1 MCVDFKVLVTDINAV
16 TALFVSTIVESLMYM
31 SSLDAMYG
39 HIQQQFAA
47 IEDAE
52 ENDNTGGQLTP
63 LVISNHHYKSSVAFV
78 IHLRGLI
85 VLLPHLTFFTAFYL
99 LHVGT
104 IVVSVSYLLFVGT
117 GLVSNLR
124 LLVSLFVVIL
134 WLTTTPVHHRATG
147 QAVAILHEVIRVEI
161 VEL

>member
-1 MCVDFKVLVTDINAV
+1 MNYDRCVDFKVLVTDINAV
-16 TALFVSTIVESLMYM
+16 TALFVSTLVVYM

-63 LVISNHHYKSSVAFV
+63 LVISNHHYKSTASPNVAFV

-117 GLVSNLR
+117 RLVSNLR

-134 WLTTTPVHHRATG
+134 WLTTTPLHHRVT
-147 QAVAILHEVIRVEI
+147 R
-161 VEL
+161 

>member
-1 MCVDFKVLVTDINAV
+1 MDFKVLVTDINAV
-16 TALFVSTIVESLMYM
+16 TALFVSTIVVYM

-63 LVISNHHYKSSVAFV
+63 LVISNHHYKSTASPNVAFV

-85 VLLPHLTFFTAFYL
+85 VLLPHLTFVTAFC
-99 LHVGT
+99 
-104 IVVSVSYLLFVGT
+104 LLFVGT
-117 GLVSNLR
+117 SIVRTTIVSNLR
-124 LLVSLFVVIL
+124 LLVSLFVAIL
-134 WLTTTPVHHRATG
+134 WPTTTPLHHR
-147 QAVAILHEVIRVEI
+147 V
-161 VEL
+161 

>member
-1 MCVDFKVLVTDINAV
+1 MDFKVLVTDINAV
-16 TALFVSTIVESLMYM
+16 TALFVSTIVVYM

-47 IEDAE
+47 IENAE

-63 LVISNHHYKSSVAFV
+63 LVISNHHYKSTASPNVAFV

-117 GLVSNLR
+117 R
-124 LLVSLFVVIL
+124 LDSRYYSLEPANSCFSVCCDIVADDYI
-134 WLTTTPVHHRATG
+134 TTPQGNWASCSHIT
-147 QAVAILHEVIRVEI
+147 
-161 VEL
+161 

>member
-1 MCVDFKVLVTDINAV
+1 MDFKVLVTDINAV
-16 TALFVSTIVESLMYM
+16 TALCVSTLVLYM

>member
-1 MCVDFKVLVTDINAV
+1 MLSISLYYSTRNLITIGAWTYKVLVTDILKNAV
-16 TALFVSTIVESLMYM
+16 TALFVSTLVESLMYM

-63 LVISNHHYKSSVAFV
+63 LVISNHHYKSTASPNVAFV

-85 VLLPHLTFFTAFYL
+85 VLLPHLTFFTAF
-99 LHVGT
+99 
-104 IVVSVSYLLFVGT
+104 
-117 GLVSNLR
+117 
-124 LLVSLFVVIL
+124 
-134 WLTTTPVHHRATG
+134 
-147 QAVAILHEVIRVEI
+147 
-161 VEL
+161 

>member
-1 MCVDFKVLVTDINAV
+1 MDFKVLVTDINAV
-16 TALFVSTIVESLMYM
+16 TALFVSTLVLYM

-63 LVISNHHYKSSVAFV
+63 LVISNHHYKSTASPNVAFV

-85 VLLPHLTFFTAFYL
+85 VLLPHLTFVIAF
-99 LHVGT
+99 
-104 IVVSVSYLLFVGT
+104 YLLFVGT
-117 GLVSNLR
+117 R
-124 LLVSLFVVIL
+124 LDSRYYSLEPANSCFSVCCYIVADDY
-134 WLTTTPVHHRATG
+134 TTTPQVIYATS
-147 QAVAILHEVIRVEI
+147 
-161 VEL
+161 

>member
-1 MCVDFKVLVTDINAV
+1 MDFKVLVTDINAV
-16 TALFVSTIVESLMYM
+16 TALFVSTLVVYM

-63 LVISNHHYKSSVAFV
+63 LVISNHHYKSTASPNVAFV

-85 VLLPHLTFFTAFYL
+85 VLLPHLTFVTAF
-99 LHVGT
+99 
-104 IVVSVSYLLFVGT
+104 YLLFVGT
-117 GLVSNLR
+117 R
-124 LLVSLFVVIL
+124 LDSRYYSLEPANSCFSVCCDIVADDY
-134 WLTTTPVHHRATG
+134 TTTPQGKLRK
-147 QAVAILHEVIRVEI
+147 
-161 VEL
+161 